1 MTKFVS
7 IQEWLKS
14 SPSQDEINKLLALI
28 NKGAVSSIRKAVY
41 EKENFLRKLYRSSSY
56 LEKVGIKANK
66 ELTDQIKQTKIEIAE
81 LKKDL
86 PAPVKKSP
94 RAKEEVVH

>member
-81 LKKDL
+81 LKKEL
-86 PAPVKKSP
+86 PTIAP
-94 RAKEEVVH
+94 RAKREKPVVE

>member
-41 EKENFLRKLYRSSSY
+41 ENEQFLRKLYRSSSY
-56 LEKVGIKANK
+56 LEKVGIKPNK
-66 ELTDQIKQTKIEIAE
+66 ELTDQIKETKTKIAE
-81 LKKDL
+81 LKKEL
-86 PAPVKKSP
+86 PTIAP
-94 RAKEEVVH
+94 RAKREKPVVE

>member
-1 MTKFVS
+1 MTKFSS

-28 NKGAVSSIRKAVY
+28 NKGAVSTIRKAVY
-41 EKENFLRKLYRSSSY
+41 EKENFLRKLYRSSAY

-66 ELTDQIKQTKIEIAE
+66 ELTDQIKQTKSEIAE
-81 LKKDL
+81 LKKEL
-86 PAPVKKSP
+86 PIAVPRQKREKPVV
-94 RAKEEVVH
+94 E